1 MCYNHTC
8 IGGIRMGPNI
18 LDKLT
23 LDRKL
28 VRELDIKTLLA
39 IIAIVL
45 FGTLNIYSATYLK
58 SGTHYL
64 KAQLLWLVVG
74 LVVTYV
80 ILCFD
85 YSVLENYATILYW
98 ASILLLVI
106 NDTIFKNSVVNGA
119 ASWIRIGSVGIQPS
133 EFAKLAMIIMLSK
146 KLSDM
151 NLEINNPKNFLTLA
165 GYAALPMALIVIQ
178 PDMGMTM
185 VCFFIVLGI
194 FFVAG
199 LDLKVIGGGFAGVA
213 ALIALIWNLSI
224 MPTYWKNRLVSFINP
239 EADELGSGLQLL
251 QSQIG
256 IGSGE
261 MFGKGFMK
269 GTQVSGGFIP
279 EAHTDFIFSVVG
291 EEWGFIGAM
300 ILVIVYGYIIYRFI
314 IVART
319 SKDIFGS
326 MLTVGIVS
334 SLLFSLLQNIGMTI
348 GLMPITGITLPFM
361 SYGGSS
367 MLTNFMAVA
376 IVLNIGMRRKKI
388 NF

>member
-1 MCYNHTC
+1 M
-8 IGGIRMGPNI
+8 IPNI

-28 VRELDIKTLLA
+28 IRELDVKTLLA

-45 FGTLNIYSATYLK
+45 FGTMNIYSATFQS

-64 KAQLLWLVVG
+64 KSQLVWLVVG
-74 LVVTYV
+74 LLVTYV

-85 YSVLENYATILYW
+85 YSILENYAQIFYW
-98 ASILLLVI
+98 ASIVLLVI

-151 NLEINNPKNFLTLA
+151 NLEINNLKNFLTLA

-213 ALIALIWNLSI
+213 AFIAMIWNLPI

-239 EADELGSGLQLL
+239 NADELGSGLQLL
-251 QSQIG
+251 QSKIG

-261 MFGKGFMK
+261 IFGKGFMK

-291 EEWGFIGAM
+291 EEWGFLGAM
-300 ILVIVYGYIIYRFI
+300 VLVLVYGYIIYRFI
-314 IVART
+314 VIART

-326 MLTVGIVS
+326 MLTIGIVS
-334 SLLFSLLQNIGMTI
+334 SLLFSVLQNIGMTI

-376 IVLNIGMRRKKI
+376 IVLNVGMRRKKI

>member
-1 MCYNHTC
+1 M
-8 IGGIRMGPNI
+8 ISNI
-18 LDKLT
+18 LELLT
-23 LDRKL
+23 LDRKVL
-28 VRELDIKTLLA
+28 RELDVRALMA

-45 FGTLNIYSATYLK
+45 FGTVNIYSATHLK
-58 SGTHYL
+58 SGTHYA
-64 KAQLLWLVVG
+64 KAQIVWLVIG
-74 LVVTYV
+74 LAVTYV

-85 YSVLENYATILYW
+85 YILLENYAQIFYW
-98 ASILLLVI
+98 ASIVLLLI

-151 NLEINNPKNFLTLA
+151 NLEINNMKNFLTLA

-185 VCFFIVLGI
+185 VCFFIVLGM

-213 ALIALIWNLSI
+213 AFIAIIWNLSI
-224 MPTYWKNRLVSFINP
+224 MPTYWKNRLISFINP
-239 EADELGSGLQLL
+239 DADELGSGLQLL
-251 QSQIG
+251 QSKIG

-261 MFGKGFMK
+261 LLGKGFTK

-279 EAHTDFIFSVVG
+279 EAHTDFIFAVVG
-291 EEWGFIGAM
+291 EEWGFLGAL
-300 ILVIVYGYIIYRFI
+300 ILVLVYGYIIYKFI
-314 IVART
+314 IIART

>member
-1 MCYNHTC
+1 
-8 IGGIRMGPNI
+8 MGPNI

-28 VRELDIKTLLA
+28 IRELDLKTLLA
-39 IIAIVL
+39 IIAIVI
-45 FGTLNIYSATYLK
+45 FGAVNIYSATYLK

-64 KAQLLWLVVG
+64 RNQIIWLLIG
-74 LVVTYV
+74 LAVTYV

-85 YSVLENYATILYW
+85 YSVLENYATIFYW
-98 ASILLLVI
+98 ASIVLLII

-151 NLEINNPKNFLTLA
+151 NLEINNLKNFLTLA
-165 GYAALPMALIVIQ
+165 GYALLPMALIVIQ

-224 MPTYWKNRLVSFINP
+224 MPTYWKNRLISFINP

-261 MFGKGFMK
+261 IFGKGFHK

-300 ILVIVYGYIIYRFI
+300 ILVLVYGYIILRFI
-314 IVART
+314 IIART

>member
-1 MCYNHTC
+1 
-8 IGGIRMGPNI
+8 MGPNI

-28 VRELDIKTLLA
+28 LKELDVKALLA
-39 IIAIVL
+39 IIAIVI
-45 FGTLNIYSATYLK
+45 FGAANIYSATYQS

-64 KAQLLWLVVG
+64 ISQLMWLVVG
-74 LVVTYV
+74 LAITYV
-80 ILCFD
+80 ILCMD
-85 YSVLENYATILYW
+85 YTALENYAQILYW
-98 ASILLLVI
+98 ASIGLLVI
-106 NDTIFKNSVVNGA
+106 NDTVFKNSVVNGA
-119 ASWIRIGSVGIQPS
+119 ASWIRIGSFGIQPS

-146 KLSDM
+146 KLSDI
-151 NLEINNPKNFLTLA
+151 NLEINNLKNFLSLA
-165 GYAALPMALIVIQ
+165 GYALLPMALIVIQ

-199 LDLKVIGGGFAGVA
+199 LDLKIIGGGFAGVI
-213 ALIALIWNLSI
+213 ALIALIWNLPI
-224 MPTYWKNRLVSFINP
+224 MPTYWKTRLVSFINP
-239 EADELGSGLQLL
+239 QADELGSGLQLL

-256 IGSGE
+256 IGSGQI
-261 MFGKGFMK
+261 FGKGFLK

-279 EAHTDFIFSVVG
+279 EAHTDFIFAVVG
-291 EEWGFIGAM
+291 EEWGFVGA
-300 ILVIVYGYIIYRFI
+300 LVLLIVYGYILYRFI
-314 IVART
+314 IIART

-326 MLTVGIVS
+326 MLTAGIVS
-334 SLLFSLLQNIGMTI
+334 SLLWSLLQNIGMTI

-367 MLTNFMAVA
+367 MITNFMAVA
-376 IVLNIGMRRKKI
+376 IVLNVGMRRKKI

>member
-1 MCYNHTC
+1 M
-8 IGGIRMGPNI
+8 ISNI
-18 LDKLT
+18 LEKLT

-28 VRELDIKTLLA
+28 LRELDAKALLA
-39 IIAIVL
+39 IIGIVI
-45 FGTLNIYSATYLK
+45 FGTVNIYSATHNS

-64 KAQLLWLVVG
+64 KAQLVWLVIG
-74 LVVTYV
+74 LAVTYV

-85 YSVLENYATILYW
+85 YIILENYANILYW
-98 ASILLLVI
+98 ASVGLLVI
-106 NDTIFKNSVVNGA
+106 NDTVFKNSVVNGA

-146 KLSDM
+146 KLSEM
-151 NLEINNPKNFLTLA
+151 NLEINDMKNFMKLA
-165 GYAALPMALIVIQ
+165 GYAALPMLLIVVQ

-185 VCFFIVLGI
+185 VCFFIVLGM

-213 ALIALIWNLSI
+213 ALIAIIWNLPI

-239 EADELGSGLQLL
+239 DADELGSGLQLL
-251 QSQIG
+251 QSKIG

-261 MFGKGFMK
+261 LFGKGFGQ
-269 GTQVSGGFIP
+269 GTQVSGGFVP
-279 EAHTDFIFSVVG
+279 EAHTDFIFAVVG
-291 EEWGFIGAM
+291 EEWGFVGATL
-300 ILVIVYGYIIYRFI
+300 LVLAYGYIIYRFI
-314 IVART
+314 VIART

-376 IVLNIGMRRKKI
+376 IVLNVGMRRKKI

>member
-1 MCYNHTC
+1 
-8 IGGIRMGPNI
+8 MGPNI
-18 LDKLT
+18 FDKLT

-28 VRELDIKTLLA
+28 IKELDVKTLLA

-45 FGTLNIYSATYLK
+45 FGTVNIYSATYLT
-58 SGTHYL
+58 SGTHYVRN
-64 KAQLLWLVVG
+64 QLIWLVVG

-85 YSVLENYATILYW
+85 YSILENYATIFYW
-98 ASILLLVI
+98 ASIVLLII

-151 NLEINNPKNFLTLA
+151 NLEINNLKNFLTLA
-165 GYAALPMALIVIQ
+165 GYALLPMALIVIQ

-199 LDLKVIGGGFAGVA
+199 LDLKIIGGGFAGVA
-213 ALIALIWNLSI
+213 AFIALIWNLSI

-261 MFGKGFMK
+261 VFGKGFLK

-300 ILVIVYGYIIYRFI
+300 ILVLVYGYIILRFI
-314 IVART
+314 IIART

-326 MLTVGIVS
+326 MITVGIVS

>member
-1 MCYNHTC
+1 
-8 IGGIRMGPNI
+8 MGPNI
-18 LDKLT
+18 IDKLT

-28 VRELDIKTLLA
+28 IKELDLKALLA
-39 IIAIVL
+39 IIAIVI
-45 FGTLNIYSATYLK
+45 FGAVNIYSATYQK

-64 KAQLLWLVVG
+64 KAQLVWLVVG
-74 LVVTYV
+74 LAVTYF
-80 ILCFD
+80 ILCID
-85 YSVLENYATILYW
+85 YSLLENYAQIFYW
-98 ASILLLVI
+98 ASIVLLII
-106 NDTIFKNSVVNGA
+106 NDTLFKNSVVNGA

-151 NLEINNPKNFLTLA
+151 NLEINNLKNFFTLA
-165 GYAALPMALIVIQ
+165 GYAVLPMALIVIQ

-194 FFVAG
+194 FFMAG

-213 ALIALIWNLSI
+213 AFIALIWNLSI

-256 IGSGE
+256 IGSGQI
-261 MFGKGFMK
+261 FGKGFLK

-279 EAHTDFIFSVVG
+279 EAHTDFIFAVVG
-291 EEWGFIGAM
+291 EEWGFIGA
-300 ILVIVYGYIIYRFI
+300 LVLVMVYGYIIYRFI

-376 IVLNIGMRRKKI
+376 IVLNVGMRRKKI

>member
-1 MCYNHTC
+1 M
-8 IGGIRMGPNI
+8 ISNI
-18 LDKLT
+18 LELLT
-23 LDRKL
+23 LDRKVL
-28 VRELDIKTLLA
+28 RELDVRALMA

-45 FGTLNIYSATYLK
+45 FGTVNIYSATHLK
-58 SGTHYL
+58 SGTHYA
-64 KAQLLWLVVG
+64 KAQIIWLVIG
-74 LVVTYV
+74 LAVTYV

-85 YSVLENYATILYW
+85 YILLENYAQIFYW
-98 ASILLLVI
+98 ASIVLLLI

-151 NLEINNPKNFLTLA
+151 NLEINNMKNFLTLA

-185 VCFFIVLGI
+185 VCFFIVLGM

-199 LDLKVIGGGFAGVA
+199 LDLKVIGGGFAGVTA
-213 ALIALIWNLSI
+213 FIAIIWNLSI
-224 MPTYWKNRLVSFINP
+224 MPTYWKNRLISFINP
-239 EADELGSGLQLL
+239 DADELGSGLQLL
-251 QSQIG
+251 QSKIG

-261 MFGKGFMK
+261 LLGKGFTK

-279 EAHTDFIFSVVG
+279 EAHTDFIFAVVG
-291 EEWGFIGAM
+291 EEWGFLGAL
-300 ILVIVYGYIIYRFI
+300 ILVLVYGYIIYKFI
-314 IVART
+314 IIART

>member
-1 MCYNHTC
+1 
-8 IGGIRMGPNI
+8 MGPNI
-18 LDKLT
+18 FDKLT

-28 VRELDIKTLLA
+28 IRELDLKTLIA
-39 IIAIVL
+39 IIAIVI
-45 FGTLNIYSATYLK
+45 FGAVNIYSATSIK
-58 SGTHYL
+58 SGTHYVRN
-64 KAQLLWLVVG
+64 QLIWLVIG

-85 YSVLENYATILYW
+85 YSILENYATVFYW
-98 ASILLLVI
+98 ASIVLLII

-151 NLEINNPKNFLTLA
+151 NLEINNLKNFLTLA
-165 GYAALPMALIVIQ
+165 GYALLPMALIVIQ

-199 LDLKVIGGGFAGVA
+199 LDLKIIGGGFAGVA
-213 ALIALIWNLSI
+213 AFIALIWNLSI

-261 MFGKGFMK
+261 VFGKGFLK

-300 ILVIVYGYIIYRFI
+300 ILVFVYGYIILRFI
-314 IVART
+314 IIART